1 MEKQEQGSSASSTAL
16 QQAAGVM
23 LLNAG
28 KFLLIRRAAGDDNG
42 GKWDFPGGGVED
54 GETPEQAAIR
64 ECKEEVG
71 FDIKGP
77 LSQVSRTDKFG
88 ADYTTYIANHD
99 GDEDPVLSAE
109 HDSFHWASID
119 EARSL
124 PLHPG
129 VAELLEIEF
138 RSDAAHTSELDVA
151 LEIHDGKLESPQ
163 KYGNITLFDVRITGT
178 GVSFRQA
185 HNEFVLRKP
194 ELYLNDEFLMRCQG
208 LPVILEHPE
217 AASLNS
223 EEFSDRIIG
232 TTLLPYIKGSEVW
245 GIVKIYD
252 DAAAKIMSEHQTSTS
267 PAVVFYDP
275 AANEKMDLG
284 DGKHLLIEG
293 KPSLLDHLAVV
304 EHGVW
309 DKGGKPSGVK
319 SGIVP
324 VEMTATTRSDSAD
337 PNGSSKG
344 EINMADLNPE
354 EVAKKDAGGEG
365 MGEILSLLK
374 SLDSRMSKLELAETA
389 ELAGQ
394 ASADEVPAKQPGEQI
409 AQPALDNAQASPEIA
424 AMSKRVDALEQGI
437 KPMPEEEAAK
447 MADAQAKADS
457 VYSAFGESAPRPMM
471 GESLLAYKKRL
482 AGKMQVHSPR
492 AKSVNIGAI
501 ADASVLEMVE
511 ATIYADALEVAG
523 KPAAIPAGVLR
534 EVSRQDAT
542 GRKITEF
549 QGDVSAWTAPFKAQT
564 RYLHQINKQVH

>member
-1 MEKQEQGSSASSTAL
+1 MEKQEHGSSASSTAL

-64 ECKEEVG
+64 ECKEEAG
-71 FDIKGP
+71 FDISGP

-88 ADYTTYIANHD
+88 ADYTTYVSNYD
-99 GDEDPVLSAE
+99 GETDPVLSAE
-109 HDSFHWASID
+109 HDAFHWATID
-119 EARSL
+119 EAKEM

-129 VAELLEIEF
+129 VAYLLGIEH
-138 RSDAAHTSELDVA
+138 RADSAPTSELDVA
-151 LEIHDGKLESPQ
+151 IAIRDGKLESPQ

-394 ASADEVPAKQPGEQI
+394 ASADEGSAEQPGEL
-409 AQPALDNAQASPEIA
+409 AQPALDNAQPSPEIEA
-424 AMSKRVDALEQGI
+424 IAKRVDALEQST

-482 AGKMQVHSPR
+482 AAKLQPHSAR
-492 AKSVNIGAI
+492 AKAVNIGAI
-501 ADASVLEMVE
+501 ADASVLAMVE
-511 ATIYADALEVAG
+511 ETIYADALEVAG
-523 KPAAIPAGVLR
+523 KPAEIPAGTLR